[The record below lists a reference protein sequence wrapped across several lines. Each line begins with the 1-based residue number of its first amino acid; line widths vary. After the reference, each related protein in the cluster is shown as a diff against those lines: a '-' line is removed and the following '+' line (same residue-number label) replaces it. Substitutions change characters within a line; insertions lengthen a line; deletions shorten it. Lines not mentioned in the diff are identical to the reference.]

1 MHSIFEVKILILLT
15 NLKYCDIIK
24 LQIKIKENIKLKN
37 TEILKLDDESLE
49 LCSGGITDVLLLA
62 VALPIGAVVGW
73 FLGEGICQLIEE
85 VYRTFKVSKDKKD
98 VKNVK
103 E

>member
-1 MHSIFEVKILILLT
+1 MT

-24 LQIKIKENIKLKN
+24 LQIKVKENIKLKN
-37 TEILKLDDESLE
+37 TEILKLDDEGLG
-49 LCSGGITDVLLLA
+49 LCSGGINTVLA
-62 VALPIGAVVGW
+62 VAFSLGIGAPVGW